1 MQIIVLPERERTK
14 WSVAQTLWDMDRTP
28 LISPCAN
35 NFQDFNA
42 SLHGLNE
49 VRRTCWLLRGLMG
62 CWLAQRGRRDNRVR
76 WLSRLIKNEGAEVS
90 CQAADPAPA
99 LKSLGDVLSLP
110 VLSPPLLTWGCD
122 AAEER
127 AGAGGPIGILPGLCS
142 ISRHS
147 LSPSTPPLSNY
158 TLQTKAHNY
167 RKWDNCFPR
176 P

>member
-62 CWLAQRGRRDNRVR
+62 CWLAQRGRRDNRAR

-110 VLSPPLLTWGCD
+110 VLSPPPSHLRLWCCWGEGRRRRPYWNSARALLNLKTL
-122 AAEER
+122 AQ
-127 AGAGGPIGILPGLCS
+127 PL
-142 ISRHS
+142 HS
-147 LSPSTPPLSNY
+147 AP
-158 TLQTKAHNY
+158 
-167 RKWDNCFPR
+167 
-176 P
+176 